1 MSFMK
6 KVNSMKEVKYI
17 IDYRAKNSHLYIGN
31 NGKFLLNLP
40 IEARQRDVLYK
51 FAFNSLRECIE
62 YLRCKFQT
70 DDMYNY
76 FECCTVDYNILAVE
90 FKPDHVNVTI
100 ALAKSTNRCNEVLED
115 GYVIV
120 VEHDDGNCAFYGK
133 DLVYLG
139 TYFKGSGGF
148 SVYCDRIIQYSF
160 DSLQETTEYAYENRT
175 IWESSEHLN
184 SIMACKIVVLNRSDI
199 AVTKIAVVE

>member
-1 MSFMK
+1 MIFTK
-6 KVNSMKEVKYI
+6 KVNSMKEIKYI

-40 IEARQRDVLYK
+40 RESRQRDALYK
-51 FAFNSLRECIE
+51 FAFNSLGECIK
-62 YLRCKFQT
+62 YLRYKFQT

-115 GYVIV
+115 AYVIV
-120 VEHDDGNCAFYGK
+120 VEQDDGNCVFYGK

-139 TYFKGSGGF
+139 NYFKESREF
-148 SVYCDRIIQYSF
+148 AVYYDRIIPYSF
-160 DSLQETTEYAYENRT
+160 DRLQEAAKYAYENRT
-175 IWESSEHLN
+175 ICEAFEHLN
-184 SIMACKIVVLNRSDI
+184 SIMACKVVVLNRSDI
-199 AVTKIAVVE
+199 AITKVAVIE